1 MFIQGR
7 ECSFSG
13 SLEDFWS
20 SAAKGI
26 QICLNIYI
34 YTHTLPVSLLLVE
47 TNHDKNKWR
56 KWKIM
61 SAELSAASNN
71 RFRFVLSK
79 GTWVLP
85 LR

>member
-1 MFIQGR
+1 M
-7 ECSFSG
+7 
-13 SLEDFWS
+13 
-20 SAAKGI
+20 
-26 QICLNIYI
+26 
-34 YTHTLPVSLLLVE
+34 LPVSLLLVE